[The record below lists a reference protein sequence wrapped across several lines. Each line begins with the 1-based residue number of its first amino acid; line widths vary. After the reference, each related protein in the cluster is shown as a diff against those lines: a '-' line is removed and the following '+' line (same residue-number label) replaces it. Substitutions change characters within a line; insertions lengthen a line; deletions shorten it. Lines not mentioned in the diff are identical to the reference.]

1 MPRRLFAALLL
12 PLCLAAFSLLFSG
25 CSEDDSQRTVSAV
38 NVVAGADQCA
48 LPGETFEKEL
58 RIELLGYARKGFLGT
73 SRLRPVP
80 NREVLFVPVDGSS
93 LIPDPQAV
101 RTDVTGVASVK
112 VRAGKKTGDQY
123 LKIIPEGAEEKSRTV
138 RFVVGAKLTGGEQ
151 EGSAGKVLPDPV
163 SIRIVRED
171 GSPAA
176 DVPVYFSVLS
186 GPGGRNSAKVL
197 SSEVVTDARG
207 VASTQVRVG
216 KETGEYRIGVEV
228 ADPKSG
234 LYLRSS
240 HVRVLGLD
248 LLSVMISAIGGLA
261 FFVFGMKLM
270 GDGLF
275 KIAGENMKKIL
286 QFFSRNG
293 VVAILA
299 GTLVTAVIQSSSA
312 TTVMVVGFINAGL
325 LTLQQAVGIIF
336 GANIGTTVTAQ
347 LISFNL
353 GGIALPCVAVGFLM
367 MLSKRPTVKGWGETV
382 LGFGLLFF
390 GMGMMSA
397 ELKGLGN
404 FPTFVAMFRSF
415 DCAPATPGGFMPITA
430 VFGAVLIGMI
440 ATFLIQSS
448 SAVLGVMLALAAG
461 GLLNFYTAVPLLLG
475 TNIGTTITMFLAS
488 LTANRVAKQATI
500 AHFLF
505 NCIGSVLLIVSFY
518 IPYGPQKIPVFL
530 YFVNSITP
538 GDVFAAVPQGL
549 ERHIAMAH
557 TFFNV
562 FTVLI
567 LLPVM
572 GLFTRLCERILP
584 VRDDTNNE
592 IHALEPNLLAT
603 PSVALEQV
611 VAEIRNMVQE
621 AWTMID
627 QAVNQHFVTA
637 SYDPEAFKAL
647 KEKEKKVDAMQ
658 SEVTNYL
665 VQITRK
671 HLTPTQSDLIP
682 LLMHCTNDAERIA
695 DHSETIMKLTKRLAK
710 AGVELSDIARSDLK
724 TLWELLDF
732 QAKNVALALG
742 STDRESV
749 DSALASE
756 RRINKLTKKYEK
768 DYTRR
773 GDVPALQSML
783 NESDNEMV
791 CPGEHPEMPN
801 IVMENE
807 REINQLTRQY
817 EMEHVSR
824 RNEGK
829 CSVEG
834 SVIFIELLWELE
846 RIGDH
851 LANIAV
857 RTPEIQKH
865 YISLKK

>member
-1 MPRRLFAALLL
+1 
-12 PLCLAAFSLLFSG
+12 
-25 CSEDDSQRTVSAV
+25 
-38 NVVAGADQCA
+38 
-48 LPGETFEKEL
+48 
-58 RIELLGYARKGFLGT
+58 
-73 SRLRPVP
+73 
-80 NREVLFVPVDGSS
+80 
-93 LIPDPQAV
+93 
-101 RTDVTGVASVK
+101 
-112 VRAGKKTGDQY
+112 
-123 LKIIPEGAEEKSRTV
+123 
-138 RFVVGAKLTGGEQ
+138 
-151 EGSAGKVLPDPV
+151 
-163 SIRIVRED
+163 
-171 GSPAA
+171 
-176 DVPVYFSVLS
+176 
-186 GPGGRNSAKVL
+186 
-197 SSEVVTDARG
+197 
-207 VASTQVRVG
+207 
-216 KETGEYRIGVEV
+216 
-228 ADPKSG
+228 
-234 LYLRSS
+234 
-240 HVRVLGLD
+240 
-248 LLSVMISAIGGLA
+248 
-261 FFVFGMKLM
+261 
-270 GDGLF
+270 
-275 KIAGENMKKIL
+275 
-286 QFFSRNG
+286 
-293 VVAILA
+293 
-299 GTLVTAVIQSSSA
+299 
-312 TTVMVVGFINAGL
+312 
-325 LTLQQAVGIIF
+325 
-336 GANIGTTVTAQ
+336 
-347 LISFNL
+347 
-353 GGIALPCVAVGFLM
+353 
-367 MLSKRPTVKGWGETV
+367 
-382 LGFGLLFF
+382 
-390 GMGMMSA
+390 
-397 ELKGLGN
+397 
-404 FPTFVAMFRSF
+404 
-415 DCAPATPGGFMPITA
+415 
-430 VFGAVLIGMI
+430 
-440 ATFLIQSS
+440 
-448 SAVLGVMLALAAG
+448 
-461 GLLNFYTAVPLLLG
+461 
-475 TNIGTTITMFLAS
+475 
-488 LTANRVAKQATI
+488 
-500 AHFLF
+500 
-505 NCIGSVLLIVSFY
+505 
-518 IPYGPQKIPVFL
+518 
-530 YFVNSITP
+530 
-538 GDVFAAVPQGL
+538 
-549 ERHIAMAH
+549 
-557 TFFNV
+557 
-562 FTVLI
+562 
-567 LLPVM
+567 
-572 GLFTRLCERILP
+572 
-584 VRDDTNNE
+584 
-592 IHALEPNLLAT
+592 
-603 PSVALEQV
+603 
-611 VAEIRNMVQE
+611 
-621 AWTMID
+621 MID